1 MSRRMTKPIKW
12 LVHPAKTQISLGTL
26 WSTSTCIGFHFTY
39 SEYRKWIKRLLHSM
53 WGPTFKV
60 VSVWSVFAVHM
71 NKAWVLSYPLRA
83 QQRLWSDLVDAQADL
98 SLCWTHKSCHFVSF
112 VMLWL
117 KWTLYLLWVCTSYG
131 LHILTWTPGW
141 SWGEHWWIQEW
152 ESLTSLS
159 PHHAEVGAT
168 THSENM
174 ASNTI
179 PFLLE
184 MKTVHVG
191 KPVNSSIPSPS
202 AHILNRDK

>member
-1 MSRRMTKPIKW
+1 MGSGCLIQQKGKVKVTNFPSFFEDRIWRICTPQMSRRMTKPIKW
-12 LVHPAKTQISLGTL
+12 LVHPAKTQISLGV
-26 WSTSTCIGFHFTY
+26 C
-39 SEYRKWIKRLLHSM
+39 
-53 WGPTFKV
+53 P
-60 VSVWSVFAVHM
+60 VWSVFAVAM

-98 SLCWTHKSCHFVSF
+98 SLCWTHKSCHFVGF
-112 VMLWL
+112 VMLRL

-131 LHILTWTPGW
+131 LHILTWTLGW